1 MKGTVVDEN
10 GNPMIGASVVVMSGD
25 KILGGGTTTDLS
37 GSYSVSVEVG
47 QSLDISFMGYK
58 NQRVAI
64 TSQKTVY
71 DVKMTVDSQA
81 VEEVV
86 VVGYGTEKKVNL
98 TGSVSSVSTEEFNSR
113 PITQLSTALQGI
125 APGVTVTTAGGAP
138 GADTGNIL
146 IRGIGS
152 FGGSDCSPLILI
164 DGVEGD
170 MNAVDASQ
178 IDQITVLKDAASAA
192 IYGSRAAN
200 GVILITTKRAGKDKF
215 GVTYRGYVGWQDPV
229 VYPDVVGPEDFM
241 RLQSIAEANDGLTTL
256 TYSPEYIANYR
267 KNNFLDPDAFPII
280 DWQ

>member
-1 MKGTVVDEN
+1 M
-10 GNPMIGASVVVMSGD
+10 
-25 KILGGGTTTDLS
+25 
-37 GSYSVSVEVG
+37 
-47 QSLDISFMGYK
+47 
-58 NQRVAI
+58 
-64 TSQKTVY
+64 
-71 DVKMTVDSQA
+71 DSEA

-98 TGSVSSVSTEEFNSR
+98 TGSVSSVSTEEFTSR

-138 GADTGNIL
+138 GADTGNIQ

-170 MNAVDASQ
+170 MNSVDASQ

-200 GVILITTKRAGKDKF
+200 GVILITTKRAAKDQF
-215 GVTYRGYVGWQDPV
+215 NVTYRGYVGWQDPV

-241 RLQSIAEANDGLTTL
+241 TLQS
-256 TYSPEYIANYR
+256 
-267 KNNFLDPDAFPII
+267 
-280 DWQ
+280 